1 MGTAMTNSD
10 LLAEYADRV
19 IDLEAKVTLLEKKIQ
34 RVGKEKRTC
43 AVDRAGWL
51 LYSLIAVDV
60 GLGIMAL
67 IGRV

>member
-1 MGTAMTNSD
+1 MGTAISNSD

-19 IDLEAKVTLLEKKIQ
+19 IDLEAKVVLLEKKIQ
-34 RVGKEKRTC
+34 RVGKENRTC
-43 AVDRAGWL
+43 AVDRTGWL

-67 IGRV
+67 MWRV